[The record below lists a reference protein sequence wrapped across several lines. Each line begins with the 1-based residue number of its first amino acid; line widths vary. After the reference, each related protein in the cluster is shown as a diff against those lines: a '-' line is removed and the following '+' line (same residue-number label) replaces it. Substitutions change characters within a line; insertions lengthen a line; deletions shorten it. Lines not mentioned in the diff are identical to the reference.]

1 MEPSPTHNDGTNYND
16 TAATQQQLSTMSI
29 GIIILC
35 VLFGFALVIVS
46 LLLFMRRRRL
56 QHNQQEAGEKS
67 IAQQQEEQAQEANN
81 NNNNNND
88 NTTSSQPSQPPI
100 LLHKQKEIS
109 GSPGGGGGGGEE
121 EGKRRKR
128 RFKQRIKERLPWH
141 YSVSNKLNDEEE
153 RIDDLVFSAI
163 QQHHPTPPSHPSH
176 PYHRQHHHLHNYPYQ
191 HYNSNQLLPQQEENN
206 NGIKTTQVGN
216 ESTMFEEGYSYTQS
230 STLRGTMTRASHC
243 SSNIIPHD
251 TTDPVLVSL
260 ARQHEFDRVGY
271 YKNPN
276 VVSSDR
282 DEEQA
287 MLQRLSMS
295 SYHVW

>member
-1 MEPSPTHNDGTNYND
+1 MEPSPTQNDTTNYND
-16 TAATQQQLSTMSI
+16 PAATQQQLSTMSI

-35 VLFGFALVIVS
+35 VLFGLSLVIVL

-56 QHNQQEAGEKS
+56 HQQQQQNHDEKTV
-67 IAQQQEEQAQEANN
+67 AQQQPQPTPGNN
-81 NNNNNND
+81 SNNHCS
-88 NTTSSQPSQPPI
+88 TQPPHELSSQ
-100 LLHKQKEIS
+100 LNKQKH
-109 GSPGGGGGGGEE
+109 
-121 EGKRRKR
+121 GKGRG
-128 RFKQRIKERLPWH
+128 FKQRIKERLPWYYYLNH
-141 YSVSNKLNDEEE
+141 SVSNKPNDEEE

-176 PYHRQHHHLHNYPYQ
+176 PYHRQHHYHHYPYHHH
-191 HYNSNQLLPQQEENN
+191 HYSNQLLPQNHHHHQQQQQENSKQQ
-206 NGIKTTQVGN
+206 GQGRN

-243 SSNIIPHD
+243 SSSIAPHD
-251 TTDPVLVSL
+251 TDPVLASL

-276 VVSSDR
+276 AVSSDR
-282 DEEQA
+282 DEEEA